1 MPELRRRG
9 LARGTADGCG
19 VTDQPL
25 EAVTATA
32 ASPPATIPMPDHEV
46 RQARWYQ
53 VYVRL
58 ARPTLDWA
66 TLAWFCW
73 VTMGEPLF
81 RRSFDI
87 AACGMSLAWC
97 GTVYGIKTFEK
108 TRGVA

>member
-1 MPELRRRG
+1 MSSGIEVPLATPEQPN
-9 LARGTADGCG
+9 AGTPS
-19 VTDQPL
+19 VP
-25 EAVTATA
+25 
-32 ASPPATIPMPDHEV
+32 STINMPDHEV

-73 VTMGEPLF
+73 VTMIQPVVAG
-81 RRSFDI
+81 RFDV

-97 GTVYGIKTFEK
+97 ATVYGIKTFEK
-108 TRGVA
+108 TKGVA